1 MIFSFF
7 QAILAYGK
15 AFRLIKELKL
25 WLYVWIPGLVSVLV
39 GSIIFW
45 LIFKYADNLG
55 DWITSWYSW
64 QGEGIVETIGAILSG
79 LFIALLAFITF
90 KYIILIV
97 VGPLMTPL
105 SEKVEA
111 HLTGKPIDTAFNPVK
126 FLRDVIRGIG
136 LALRNI
142 IWELIFTA
150 VLMLASFVFPVIAP
164 FAAVLLFLIQS
175 YYAGFGNMDY
185 TLERH
190 FNFQESIA
198 FVRQHKGIAIGNGII
213 FIGLI
218 LIGIGFLI
226 APSFSTVAATI
237 ETVKAIEKYKK

>member
-1 MIFSFF
+1 
-7 QAILAYGK
+7 
-15 AFRLIKELKL
+15 
-25 WLYVWIPGLVSVLV
+25 
-39 GSIIFW
+39 
-45 LIFKYADNLG
+45 
-55 DWITSWYSW
+55 
-64 QGEGIVETIGAILSG
+64 
-79 LFIALLAFITF
+79 
-90 KYIILIV
+90 
-97 VGPLMTPL
+97 
-105 SEKVEA
+105 
-111 HLTGKPIDTAFNPVK
+111 
-126 FLRDVIRGIG
+126 
-136 LALRNI
+136 
-142 IWELIFTA
+142 
-150 VLMLASFVFPVIAP
+150 MLASFVFPVIAP

-237 ETVKAIEKYKK
+237 ETVKAIENT